1 MNDPNE
7 AAQLDGRRE
16 RSRSSRAKIV
26 AAMLELVEAGILAP
40 SAAQVA
46 ERAGVGLRTVFRH
59 FDDMDS
65 LYGEMAETVETR
77 VLPILLK
84 TFESDDWRGRV
95 REMVGRRSQV
105 FETIL
110 PLRMSGSLKR
120 FQSAFLMG
128 NYRRLLRLEASFLE
142 ANLPDAIAKDPV
154 RFHALQVPLG
164 FQTWRTLR
172 YDQELS
178 FEQARAV
185 VDELV
190 EAVLARIADDIP

>member
-1 MNDPNE
+1 
-7 AAQLDGRRE
+7 
-16 RSRSSRAKIV
+16 
-26 AAMLELVEAGILAP
+26 MLELVEAGILNP

-46 ERAGVGLRTVFRH
+46 ERAGVGQRTVFRH

-65 LYGEMAETVETR
+65 LYGEMGEAVETR

-84 TFESDDWRGRV
+84 PFESDDWRGRV

-120 FQSAFLMG
+120 FQSDFLMQ
-128 NYRRLLRLEASFLE
+128 NYKRLLRLEASYLA
-142 ANLPDAIAKDPV
+142 ANLPESLAKDPV
-154 RFHALQVPLG
+154 LFHALQVPLG

-185 VDELV
+185 VGELV
-190 EAVLARIADDIP
+190 DAVLARIGDGAA